1 MELIVTLAA
10 DIIIN
15 KIPIEIE
22 KSVQSEIFVEIEFF
36 SRE

>member
-15 KIPIEIE
+15 EISIEIE
-22 KSVQSEIFVEIEFF
+22 KFVQSEIFVEIEKTI
-36 SRE
+36 